1 MREERAREH
10 GSSQRMEVGL
20 SRRLTIPA
28 PFATADC
35 LPAGPCQR
43 EAFSDQTLF
52 LMLHL
57 IGFNDTYLK
66 TNGRFSRGLS
76 SHSTEQKLKMF

>member
-20 SRRLTIPA
+20 SRQLTLPA
-28 PFATADC
+28 AFATADC
-35 LPAGPCQR
+35 LPAACQR

-66 TNGRFSRGLS
+66 TNGPFSRGLS
-76 SHSTEQKLKMF
+76 SHSTSQNRN